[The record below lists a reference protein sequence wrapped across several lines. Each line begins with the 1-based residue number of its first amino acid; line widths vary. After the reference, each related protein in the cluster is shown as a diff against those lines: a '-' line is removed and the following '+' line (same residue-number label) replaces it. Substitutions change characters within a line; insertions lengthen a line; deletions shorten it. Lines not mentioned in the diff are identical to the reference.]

1 MGNEET
7 NNKHFSNDDTAIA
20 SMKQSH
26 TSDPNFPYTKH
37 KRKGSDSNRISQ
49 EATTQYFNNLGH
61 SQLHPQPQCPIQ
73 NKKDETTT
81 SNNDEPNKQMTK
93 VIMSSQLNSNSVMN
107 DTIMN
112 SDNNNIIG
120 RSKQCCYSPINC
132 ARKLDFSNVV
142 EYTSVSGNNNN
153 NGDERNSSSTNIKI
167 TNNNITTTTTTTT
180 TANTKN
186 VVVPISKSINKIKLK
201 CNCSS
206 CKRIFSI
213 VNGETTLS

>member
-7 NNKHFSNDDTAIA
+7 NNKHYSNDDTAIA

-61 SQLHPQPQCPIQ
+61 SQLHPQPQCPFQ
-73 NKKDETTT
+73 KKKDETTT

-112 SDNNNIIG
+112 SDNNNVIG
-120 RSKQCCYSPINC
+120 
-132 ARKLDFSNVV
+132 SNPHHNKS
-142 EYTSVSGNNNN
+142 TSSLNNNTHN
-153 NGDERNSSSTNIKI
+153 NNLDEINEGLTQAFKKEYGLSPKQYKNQHLSTNASSSTF
-167 TNNNITTTTTTTT
+167 
-180 TANTKN
+180 
-186 VVVPISKSINKIKLK
+186 
-201 CNCSS
+201 
-206 CKRIFSI
+206 R
-213 VNGETTLS
+213 NG